1 MSSLLLG
8 GVLWILAAGP
18 LQEAPTTDLYY
29 STQLGQLDRG
39 GKSTPVHEFNMHVF
53 VTRNGTDF
61 TTRHVIE
68 DAGNTLPWI
77 GRFGQSSRAGTFP
90 AIATVHRH
98 DGLPYSLTVRVP
110 FLNGA
115 PKLAADT
122 KWEEGQVDLEVT
134 GTRKVGDWDCWVVES
149 SDGLGRRGTFLVD
162 QETGIV
168 TSSTQRI
175 FMGQGDRFELVTRLV
190 STNAVADASEA
201 RVAAIGESL
210 RKLQAELG
218 YAERTTDFEL
228 TAAQLESVADQIP
241 ALTEAAEGTA
251 YERLVALINRE
262 VKAQQQRTTAVAD
275 LTKRFVGQA
284 APPIR
289 VKTLTGTDYD
299 IAPHKGKVIVLHF
312 WDYRDS
318 PLTEP
323 YGQIGYLDF
332 LASRRGERVKVIGV
346 AVDPRL
352 GSPDTAGLAVR
363 SIRKLKEF
371 MNVGYDIT
379 TDSGDLI
386 KSFGDPRQF
395 SAPLPLWV
403 VIGPNGQIV
412 HYRNGLYK
420 VDVNRGLEELDLV
433 VAAALKSAK

>member
-8 GVLWILAAGP
+8 GVLWVLAASP
-18 LQEAPTTDLYY
+18 LQEVSTTDLYY

-39 GKSTPVHEFNMHVF
+39 GKSTPAHEFNTHVF
-53 VTRNGTDF
+53 VTRSGADF

-77 GRFGQSSRAGTFP
+77 ARFGQSSRAGAFP
-90 AIATVHRH
+90 TIATVHRH

-134 GTRKVGDWDCWVVES
+134 GTRKVGEWDCWVVES

-175 FMGQGDRFELVTRLV
+175 FMGQGDRFELSTRLV
-190 STNAVADASEA
+190 STNAVPEAADA
-201 RVAAIGESL
+201 RIGAIGEGL
-210 RKLQAELG
+210 RKLQTELG
-218 YAERTTDFEL
+218 YAERATDFEL
-228 TAAQLESVADQIP
+228 TAAQLETVADQIP
-241 ALTEAAEGTA
+241 ALTEAAEETA

-403 VIGPNGQIV
+403 VIGANGQIV

-433 VAAALKSAK
+433 VADALKAAK